1 MGCGED
7 LGKGPAN
14 AETET
19 LEKDKDQGVD
29 AHEQREETKE
39 KGQDRYKGESSQ
51 DSQESEKERRFSGR
65 ETRRGL
71 CSERGDRGKARG
83 DLRASRERR

>member
-1 MGCGED
+1 LGCGQD

-39 KGQDRYKGESSQ
+39 KGQDRLKGESGQ
-51 DSQESEKERRFSGR
+51 DSQEKERRLSGR

-71 CSERGDRGKARG
+71 GSEKGD
-83 DLRASRERR
+83 

>member
-29 AHEQREETKE
+29 SHEQREETKE
-39 KGQDRYKGESSQ
+39 KGQDRLKGESGQ
-51 DSQESEKERRFSGR
+51 DSQEKERRLSGR

-71 CSERGDRGKARG
+71 GSEKGD
-83 DLRASRERR
+83 

>member
-1 MGCGED
+1 MGRGKD
-7 LGKGPAN
+7 LGKGPTN

-39 KGQDRYKGESSQ
+39 KGQNRFKGEGSQ
-51 DSQESEKERRFSGR
+51 DSQEKERRISDR
-65 ETRRGL
+65 ETRRSLG
-71 CSERGDRGKARG
+71 SEG
-83 DLRASRERR
+83 

>member
-1 MGCGED
+1 MGCGKD

-39 KGQDRYKGESSQ
+39 KGQDRLKGESGQ
-51 DSQESEKERRFSGR
+51 DSQEKERRLSGR

-71 CSERGDRGKARG
+71 GSEKGD
-83 DLRASRERR
+83 

>member
-1 MGCGED
+1 MGCGKD

-14 AETET
+14 AETTT

-39 KGQDRYKGESSQ
+39 KGQDRLKGESGQ
-51 DSQESEKERRFSGR
+51 DSQEKERRLSGR

-71 CSERGDRGKARG
+71 GSEKGD
-83 DLRASRERR
+83 

>member
-39 KGQDRYKGESSQ
+39 KGQDRLKGESGQ
-51 DSQESEKERRFSGR
+51 DSQEKERRLSGR

-71 CSERGDRGKARG
+71 GSEKGD
-83 DLRASRERR
+83 

>member
-39 KGQDRYKGESSQ
+39 KGKGHFKERSGQDFK
-51 DSQESEKERRFSGR
+51 KERRFSGR
-65 ETRRGL
+65 EAGRSVA
-71 CSERGDRGKARG
+71 CERGDRRKARG
-83 DLRASRERR
+83 DLRGIQEGN

>member
-1 MGCGED
+1 MGCSKD

-14 AETET
+14 AETTT

-39 KGQDRYKGESSQ
+39 KGQDRLKGESGQ
-51 DSQESEKERRFSGR
+51 DSQEKERRLSGR

-71 CSERGDRGKARG
+71 GSEKGD
-83 DLRASRERR
+83 

>member
-1 MGCGED
+1 MGCGQD
-7 LGKGPAN
+7 LGKGPTN

-39 KGQDRYKGESSQ
+39 KGQDRLKGESGQ
-51 DSQESEKERRFSGR
+51 DSQEKERRLSGR

-71 CSERGDRGKARG
+71 GSEKGD
-83 DLRASRERR
+83 

>member
-7 LGKGPAN
+7 LGKGPAH

-39 KGQDRYKGESSQ
+39 KGEDLFQAGGGQDT
-51 DSQESEKERRFSGR
+51 EKERRFSG
-65 ETRRGL
+65 
-71 CSERGDRGKARG
+71 
-83 DLRASRERR
+83 

>member
-1 MGCGED
+1 MGRGKD
-7 LGKGPAN
+7 LRKGPTN

-39 KGQDRYKGESSQ
+39 KGQDRLKGESGQ
-51 DSQESEKERRFSGR
+51 DSQEKERRLSGR

-71 CSERGDRGKARG
+71 GSEKGD
-83 DLRASRERR
+83 

>member
-1 MGCGED
+1 MGCGKD

-39 KGQDRYKGESSQ
+39 KGQDRLKGESGQ
-51 DSQESEKERRFSGR
+51 DSQEKERRLSGR
-65 ETRRGL
+65 E
-71 CSERGDRGKARG
+71 A
-83 DLRASRERR
+83 

>member
-29 AHEQREETKE
+29 ANEQREETKE

-51 DSQESEKERRFSGR
+51 DSQEKERRLSGR
-65 ETRRGL
+65 E
-71 CSERGDRGKARG
+71 A
-83 DLRASRERR
+83 

>member
-1 MGCGED
+1 MGCGQD

-39 KGQDRYKGESSQ
+39 KGQDRLKGESGQ
-51 DSQESEKERRFSGR
+51 DSQEKERRLSGR

-71 CSERGDRGKARG
+71 GSEKGD
-83 DLRASRERR
+83 